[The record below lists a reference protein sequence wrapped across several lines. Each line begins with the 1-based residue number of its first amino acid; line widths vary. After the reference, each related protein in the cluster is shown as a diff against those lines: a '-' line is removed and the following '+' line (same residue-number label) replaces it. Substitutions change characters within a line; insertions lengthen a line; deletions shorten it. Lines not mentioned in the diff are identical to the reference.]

1 MLHYDP
7 SKGDRIVCDVLGEPS
22 ICTVLSHHE
31 DGSLRLLDE
40 ASGRR
45 FTLPADQLLEQLD
58 TKRCVSAVNGSDAAK
73 SRGVRVLW
81 EHPALRK
88 AREERDAAKAA
99 EAEARR
105 SARAR
110 AQLEQFLAIYGE
122 EALQALLE
130 QASAEETDDED

>member
-1 MLHYDP
+1 MLHYNPD
-7 SKGDRIVCDVLGEPS
+7 KGDRVVCDVLGEPS
-22 ICTVLSHHE
+22 ICTVLAVHE

-40 ASGRR
+40 ASSRR

-81 EHPALRK
+81 EHPAVKR

-99 EAEARR
+99 EAELRR

-110 AQLEQFLAIYGE
+110 AQLEQFIEIYGE
-122 EALQALLE
+122 EALRQLIE
-130 QASAEETDDED
+130 DASDTEEETE